1 MGAQILNFKA
11 QTQKRKFEKL
21 CPQMQKRAFFQKF
34 SPQMQKR
41 KCPQI
46 KKIFKAQILEQKKK

>member
-1 MGAQILNFKA
+1 MCGTEVGAQILNFKA

-21 CPQMQKRAFFQKF
+21 

-41 KCPQI
+41 QVRK
-46 KKIFKAQILEQKKK
+46 